1 MDIVPYRDLKIKE
14 DVFILW
20 LKSFGWPGSAGWL
33 ANFKKYETR
42 IGNGPIGICGLI
54 DGKLVGFVG
63 IMIIPTRTR
72 HGEIENV
79 GGIYA
84 VAVRPSYMRQGI
96 GRKLLDASENYM
108 RQQGMKLSFLTTSR
122 SIVAFQWYCDIGY
135 EVVETVDNY
144 PYMYKTFNPPR
155 SVNRKSRADK
165 KNKLNIREVQK
176 LFDWYS
182 DKHCGFVIR
191 NLRELKSR
199 EMADVFSKKLSI
211 MVDGGY
217 ALLKSSCDAVQYK
230 EILARN
236 QKTYRELIKL
246 AEAKAK
252 YGAVAI
258 CPFDSKAQK
267 ALRKAHYLADFG
279 SYAVLMCKP
288 LAGTTFTDLYDDGFM
303 FSDLDSF

>member
-1 MDIVPYRDLKIKE
+1 MDIIPYSDLKIK
-14 DVFILW
+14 DDFFILM

-42 IGNGPIGICGLI
+42 IGNVPVGMCGLI

-63 IMIIPTRTR
+63 IMTIPTRTR

-84 VAVRPSYMRQGI
+84 VVVRPSYMRQGI

-122 SIVAFQWYCDIGY
+122 SIVAFQWYCDVGY
-135 EVVETVDNY
+135 EVVETVDDY
-144 PYMYKTFNPPR
+144 PYMYKILASPP
-155 SVNRKSRADK
+155 SVIKKKRNVK
-165 KNKLNIREVQK
+165 KNKLDVKKVQD
-176 LFDWYS
+176 LFDWYNS
-182 DKHCGFVIR
+182 KHCGFVIR
-191 NLRELKSR
+191 NLKELKSR
-199 EMADVFSKKLSI
+199 EMTDVFSSKLSI

-217 ALLKSSCDAVQYK
+217 ALLKSGCEAIQYK

-252 YGAVAI
+252 YASAAI
-258 CPFDSKAQK
+258 YPFDPKAQK
-267 ALRKAHYLADFG
+267 AFLKARYRTDYG
-279 SYAVLMCKP
+279 NYSVLMYKQ
-288 LAGTTFTDLYDDGFM
+288 LAGTKFTDLYDDSFM
-303 FSDLDSF
+303 ISELDWF